1 MGRTLLIIFI
11 VVAVIVGGLLTLRSS
26 TRAGLPEEDVLKRAQ
41 QRADEERRGDRD
53 A

>member
-11 VVAVIVGGLLTLRSS
+11 VLAVIVGGLLTLRSS

-41 QRADEERRGDRD
+41 KRAEEQRQKEDR
-53 A
+53 